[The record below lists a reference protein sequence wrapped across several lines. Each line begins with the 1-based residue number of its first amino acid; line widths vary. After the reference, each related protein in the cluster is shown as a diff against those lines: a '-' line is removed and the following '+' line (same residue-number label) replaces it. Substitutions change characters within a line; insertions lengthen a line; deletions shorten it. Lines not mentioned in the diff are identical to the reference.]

1 MDCVY
6 LRVGI
11 CMQAIPH
18 NPLAHTHMHT
28 QLQAAQ
34 VFKGAIGVV
43 MRPAGIYTHFRAK
56 YSVIH

>member
-1 MDCVY
+1 
-6 LRVGI
+6 
-11 CMQAIPH
+11 MQAIPH

>member
-1 MDCVY
+1 
-6 LRVGI
+6 
-11 CMQAIPH
+11 MQAIPH
-18 NPLAHTHMHT
+18 NPLAHTHTHTHTHT

-43 MRPAGIYTHFRAK
+43 MRPAGIYTLQFKAK